1 MLLLVGQCLRAQ
13 PVFTE
18 WQRTFEFEGD
28 LAVWDISGTYN
39 DSVGGIDVSFTLDVD
54 SKGKITGYGNVD
66 AYMQGVDLWGDIVA
80 TGTITKSGTITRV
93 SLNLKLVGTAS
104 YQGENHKFSATE
116 SVKAEVDPVA
126 RQLTGW
132 AKAKINV
139 EGQSQSA
146 ASDFQLDL
154 MDIDGSWTVP
164 VELNA
169 DAKGK
174 ITGSGSVLI
183 EGAGS
188 YNFAVTGAYSAKT
201 SLATLTLKGADLD
214 SKGISLKLTV
224 TPEGVVKMVT
234 GTLLGQKV
242 AKK

>member
-1 MLLLVGQCLRAQ
+1 MLLLVSQSLWGQ
-13 PVFTE
+13 PVFGQ

-54 SKGKITGYGNVD
+54 SKGKITGYGDVD
-66 AYMQGVDLWGDIVA
+66 AYMQGVDLWGDIVV
-80 TGTITKSGTITRV
+80 TGTITKSGAITRV
-93 SLNLKLVGTAS
+93 TLNLKLVGTAS

-116 SVKAEVDPVA
+116 SVKAEIDPVA
-126 RQLTGW
+126 RQLTGS

-146 ASDFQLDL
+146 ASDFELDL
-154 MDIDGSWTVP
+154 LGIDGSWTVP
-164 VELNA
+164 VELTT

-174 ITGSGSVLI
+174 ITGSGSVFI
-183 EGAGS
+183 DGGDS
-188 YNFAVTGAYSAKT
+188 YKFTVKGAYSSKT
-201 SLATLTLKGADLD
+201 TLATLTLKGADLD
-214 SKGISLKLTV
+214 SKGISLKLAV
-224 TPEGVVKMVT
+224 TPEGVVNMVT
-234 GTLLGQKV
+234 GSLLGQKV